1 MSDVSVGAQVGGEVE
16 EREWVGVKGGLDG
29 WRNGV
34 GKLGG
39 CCL

>member
-1 MSDVSVGAQVGGEVE
+1 MSVGAQVGGDGG
-16 EREWVGVKGGLDG
+16 EREGGGQRGLDG